1 MLFNIP
7 QFIDK
12 EDKIVGPLTAKQL
25 GWCAAG
31 GIAILIAWS
40 RLDFSGFIVASV
52 PIILLTVALAFY
64 RPNGMSLLFF
74 IGASFGFLYKPK
86 VYLWKQLPKNQT
98 KESNQKAPALNPE
111 FIPRKKLDPER
122 IKKISSL
129 LNSK

>member
-31 GIAILIAWS
+31 GVLVFLAWA
-40 RLDFSGFIVASV
+40 RLDFSGFIVASI
-52 PIILLTVALAFY
+52 PIILLTLALAFY
-64 RPNGMSLLFF
+64 RPNGMSLIFF
-74 IGASFGFLYKPK
+74 FVSSMNFLYKPK
-86 VYLWKQLPKNQT
+86 VYLWRQLPKNQ
-98 KESNQKAPALNPE
+98 APVSALQTPVDQN
-111 FIPRKKLDPER
+111 ISRQRKKLDPER
-122 IKKISSL
+122 VKKITSL